1 MCRMLN
7 MRIKKHTDCP
17 CRQFHNSSTDY
28 TCNITGDDCSEY
40 PDNFPEKCPLPKEN
54 SGSKKTPT
62 NKQSVQCTCKRI
74 SCGNYGAKN
83 KCNKVIYG
91 CKDYYDGP
99 VH

>member
-1 MCRMLN
+1 MHNLLN
-7 MRIKKHTDCP
+7 APCIFCGYNGEGYYQAGTHSANCP
-17 CRQFHNSSTDY
+17 WY
-28 TCNITGDDCSEY
+28 NIGGDSKRY
-40 PDNFPEKCPLPKEN
+40 GKLPSLITALFKE
-54 SGSKKTPT
+54 SQKTPT